1 MPRNVARYVSTVT
14 LSVLKLLATSPLETV
29 SQDGCSRV
37 ERRATFSSA
46 DRTRFTM
53 EQRLILVNLLIK
65 LGVAAAV
72 ASTLVRSVEFKSLLF
87 REDRS
92 LKQQIYLVLWI
103 GIPLSVAVWIRFIQK
118 SFLAGDLSFETTIL
132 LGVIA
137 GRFTGMLGGAFIAL
151 PALFHGEW
159 ATLPFNVLCGFIAG
173 QLRTLAPDRDDI
185 WSFSPFID
193 LSVYRMIRR
202 NLPTPRLFDWQV
214 MFFVTIVALRF
225 VQTEI
230 SRYLPHA
237 TFTLEGLSFG
247 GLNPWV
253 WLAIYATSIIAIGTE
268 LKIWNSVRIQIKLE
282 EQERLL
288 LHARMEALQ
297 NQINPHFLFNTLNS
311 VSSLV
316 RFDPDTARELIIKL
330 ATILR
335 RLLNSGDAFVPL
347 REELE
352 FIDNYLDIEVV
363 RFGRDKLQVMKELE
377 PASLDVMVPSM
388 LLQPLVENS
397 IKHGLASK
405 IEGGSIFL
413 RSRLT
418 ESQLIIEVE
427 DDGVGMGSANLLEKP
442 TGLGGTGIGLA
453 NVAERL
459 KVLYGETARM
469 TIDSR
474 EGKGTLIRL
483 RLPVLQS
490 EGSIPAVLYEE
501 RSSTR
506 R

>member
-1 MPRNVARYVSTVT
+1 
-14 LSVLKLLATSPLETV
+14 
-29 SQDGCSRV
+29 
-37 ERRATFSSA
+37 
-46 DRTRFTM
+46 M
-53 EQRLILVNLLIK
+53 EQRLILINLLIK

-72 ASTLVRSVEFKSLLF
+72 ASTLVRSVEFKNLLF

-92 LKQQIYLVLWI
+92 LKQKIYLVLWI
-103 GIPLSVAVWIRFIQK
+103 AGPLALGVWFRLSAPR
-118 SFLAGDLSFETTIL
+118 SFLAGDLSFETAIL
-132 LGVIA
+132 LGVIG
-137 GRFTGMLGGAFIAL
+137 GRLTGALGGCLVGL
-151 PALFHGEW
+151 PAVLHGEW
-159 ATLPFNVLCGFIAG
+159 ATLPFTVLCGLVAG
-173 QLRTLAPDRDDI
+173 QLRAFAPDREDI

-193 LSVYRMIRR
+193 LSIYRMIRR
-202 NLPTPRLFDWQV
+202 NLPAPRRFDWQV

-225 VQTEI
+225 MHTEL
-230 SRYLPHA
+230 SRFLPHA
-237 TFTLEGLSFG
+237 TFSLESPKL
-247 GLNPWV
+247 WV
-253 WLAIYATSIIAIGTE
+253 ESLIYATSIIVIGTA

-288 LHARMEALQ
+288 LSARMEALQ

-335 RLLNSGDAFVPL
+335 RLLNSSDAFVPL

-363 RFGRDKLQVMKELE
+363 RFGPDKLQVVKELD
-377 PASLDVMVPSM
+377 PASLDAMVPSM
-388 LLQPLVENS
+388 LLQPLIENS
-397 IKHGLASK
+397 IKHGLASR
-405 IEGGSIFL
+405 IEEGRIFL

-418 ESQLIIEVE
+418 DSRLIIEVE
-427 DDGVGMGSANLLEKP
+427 DNGVGMGSANLLERP

-459 KVLYGETARM
+459 KVLYGDTARM
-469 TIDSR
+469 TIDSH
-474 EGKGTLIRL
+474 EGKGTLVRL

-490 EGSIPAVLYEE
+490 EASIPAAAYEE
-501 RSSTR
+501 RSSIR